1 MYLDKLI
8 VRTPLDIIREIDF
21 KFGLNLI
28 IDESSSASKDSGNNV
43 GKTTFL
49 RVIDYCLGGKIENIY
64 KDKEFKRENKIVRDF
79 LKTNVEFELRLTNRN
94 GISHSIIRSM
104 DNKSIIDGNEF
115 TGEKFKEALFSLLF
129 NYNGKKPSLGQL
141 MNKFVR
147 IDEEQISNALYFL
160 HKATDF
166 TTYESLFLFLFG
178 FRNSELLLKKRQVI
192 DQIKKIKS
200 SISNSDYSIEDLDQ
214 QIHLIKKE
222 IDSLQELKSSFNFI
236 QEVDNELESL
246 KNLQTEI
253 SENKTLVSTSSLKYE
268 MNVESLKQLKESKA
282 NLDVKYISS
291 IYKQAQIN
299 IPNLETEFNEVL
311 SFHNEMLDNKIKY
324 LEGILKSIEK
334 QLTEYKQKLKILLNE
349 ESKLVQIMSQKGVLG
364 EYDKINV
371 KLQDMFKEVG
381 FKEALLINQTKLNDS
396 LLTANH
402 ELKKINNAIGDF
414 SENLKQNLK
423 LFNEYFSTY
432 SQMLYGNKYY
442 LSTKHGENDY
452 SDHLLLDI
460 GNLNENMGTGM
471 KKAQISALDLA
482 YLKYS
487 EISKFDLP
495 QFVLH
500 DQLETVFENQIGTL
514 FELANSMKGQ
524 FVVAVLSDK
533 LKNIDPNTINENC
546 ILRLSQSDKFFKIP

>member
-1 MYLDKLI
+1 MYLNKLI
-8 VRTPLDIIREIDF
+8 VRTPLKLIREIDF

-64 KDKEFKRENKIVRDF
+64 KDKEFKRENKVVRDF
-79 LKTNVEFELRLTNRN
+79 LKTNVEFELRLTSRN

-104 DNKSIIDGNEF
+104 DKKSIIDGNEF
-115 TGEKFKEALFSLLF
+115 TGDKFKEALFSLLF

-160 HKATDF
+160 HKATDL

-178 FRNSELLLKKRQVI
+178 FRNSELLLQKRQVI

-200 SISNSDYSIEDLDQ
+200 SIINSDYSIGDLDQ

-222 IDSLQELKSSFNFI
+222 IHSLQELKGSFNFI

-246 KNLQTEI
+246 KNLQAKI

-268 MNVESLKQLKESKA
+268 MNVESLKQLQESKA
-282 NLDVKYISS
+282 NLDLNYISS

-334 QLTEYKQKLKILLNE
+334 QLTEYKHKLNFLLNE
-349 ESKLVQIMSQKGVLG
+349 ESKLVKIMSQKGVLG

-371 KLQDMFKEVG
+371 KLQEMFKEVG
-381 FKEALLINQTKLNDS
+381 FKEALLVNQTKLNDS
-396 LLTANH
+396 LIIANN
-402 ELKKINNAIGDF
+402 ELEEINNAIGDF
-414 SENLKQNLK
+414 SENLKRNLK

-442 LSTKHGENDY
+442 LSTKRGENDY

-487 EISKFDLP
+487 EISDFNLP

-514 FELANSMKGQ
+514 FELANSIKGQ

-533 LKNIDPNTINENC
+533 LKNIDPKTINENC

>member
-1 MYLDKLI
+1 M
-8 VRTPLDIIREIDF
+8 
-21 KFGLNLI
+21 
-28 IDESSSASKDSGNNV
+28 NN
-43 GKTTFL
+43 
-49 RVIDYCLGGKIENIY
+49 R
-64 KDKEFKRENKIVRDF
+64 
-79 LKTNVEFELRLTNRN
+79 
-94 GISHSIIRSM
+94 
-104 DNKSIIDGNEF
+104 SIIDGNEL
-115 TGEKFKEALFSLLF
+115 TEERFKETLFSILF
-129 NYNGKKPSLGQL
+129 NYNSKKPSLGQL

-178 FRNSELLLKKRQVI
+178 FRNSELLLQKRQVI
-192 DQIKKIKS
+192 DELKKINS
-200 SISNSDYSIEDLDQ
+200 SITVSDYSIEDLDQ

-222 IDSLQELKSSFNFI
+222 IHSLEELKGSFNFV
-236 QEVDNELESL
+236 QEVDNELEAL
-246 KNLQTEI
+246 KNLQTKI
-253 SENKTLVSTSSLKYE
+253 SENKTLVSTLNLKYE
-268 MNVESLKQLKESKA
+268 MNVESLKQLQESKT
-282 NLDVKYISS
+282 NLDLNYISS

-311 SFHNEMLDNKIKY
+311 NFHNEMLDNKIKY
-324 LEGILKSIEK
+324 LNGILKSIKK
-334 QLTEYKQKLKILLNE
+334 QLTEYKDILNIFLNE
-349 ESKLVQIMSQKGVLG
+349 ESKLVQIMAEKGVLG

-371 KLQDMFKEVG
+371 KIQEMFKEVG
-381 FKEALLINQTKLNDS
+381 FKEALLINQTKLKDS
-396 LLTANH
+396 LRIANNKLN
-402 ELKKINNAIGDF
+402 EINIAIGDF

-423 LFNEYFSTY
+423 LFNEYFSQY

-442 LSTKHGENDY
+442 LSTKAGENDY
-452 SDHLLLDI
+452 SDHILLDI

-487 EISKFDLP
+487 EISDFDLP

-500 DQLETVFENQIGTL
+500 DQLETVFENQISTL

-533 LKNIDPNTINENC
+533 LKSIDSKIINDNC